1 MKRSL
6 LKFVL
11 LIGMELPAC
20 SGLSESWYGAGKL
33 VLKQY
38 NAPIFCDDAQP
49 EPYIFDFREDPTARK
64 AVCENGVYEFVHQ
77 NIDEVIP
84 KNQPIVVVV
93 DVISV
98 TLVAVTGLDSESRFS
113 CGFDDPRAWYRV
125 LVHVRKVEKGAFE
138 NRWFSFPV
146 SQNASLDANLQGG
159 WLFCRGITL
168 KLGLKDA
175 KGGYALNYA
184 VPVSPYP
191 PYSTM
196 GIRIYGCSNENMPE
210 DDIFSREDGIRKLL
224 NADTRPLAI
233 QSGDHT
239 LAVFQRGVEL
249 LSEQVSGEKKAFYD
263 FGVSSRVD
271 VWIKDGSGNEKYWS
285 NSWVA
290 DRWNN
295 LNIQHTSP
303 VTIHRLKVNGPPIVL

>member
-1 MKRSL
+1 MTWM
-6 LKFVL
+6 LKSVL
-11 LIGMELPAC
+11 FL
-20 SGLSESWYGAGKL
+20 SVGLTSCLGWAESWYGNGKL
-33 VLKQY
+33 VLRQY
-38 NAPIFCDDAQP
+38 NAPIFCDDVQP
-49 EPYIFDFREDPTARK
+49 EPYTFDFREEPTAGK
-64 AVCENGVYEFVHQ
+64 PVCAGGIYEFIHRNV
-77 NIDEVIP
+77 DEVIP
-84 KNQPIVVVV
+84 KDQSIVVVA

-98 TLVAVTGLDSESRFS
+98 TLIAVTGLDCETRFNR
-113 CGFDDPRAWYRV
+113 GFDDPRAWYRV
-125 LVHVRKVEKGAFE
+125 SVHVRKVEKGAFE

-159 WLFCRGITL
+159 WLFYRGITL
-168 KLGLKDA
+168 KLGLKDV

-196 GIRIYGCSNENMPE
+196 GIRIYGCSNENMLE

-233 QSGDHT
+233 QFGDHT

-285 NSWVA
+285 NSWFA